1 MSQVPANEGGLRTSA
16 IVDGTGPIPFYV
28 KNYKNYITPPFTP
41 IIVLQGQTTSQVSS
55 ATLASF
61 TLPAT
66 NPPQFL
72 RVKKLI
78 ISSVPPS
85 SVTQSPP
92 YVANS
97 VAIQIQ
103 PQGGNPTIIYQALLP
118 VNQPFYASE
127 DMSGEDAFYTIAT
140 NATTTVALVV
150 SAATYTDFSV
160 VIITETAPLVEEGS

>member
-1 MSQVPANEGGLRTSA
+1 MSQVPATEGGLRTSA

-28 KNYKNYITPPFTP
+28 KNYKNYVTPPFTP

-66 NPPQFL
+66 NPPQYL

-103 PQGGNPTIIYQALLP
+103 QGSSSTIIYQALLP

-127 DMSGEDAFYTIAT
+127 DLNGEDAFYTIAT

-150 SAATYTDFSV
+150 SAATYTSFSV
-160 VIITETAPLVEEGS
+160 VVVTETAPLVEEGS